1 MNTYCADD
9 LVDCPRRP
17 AMPADDLK
25 APGRLPTRPAN
36 VGDRPGSAAAND
48 RAPPWPTSP
57 ILCETGLRP
66 RKINKDHCGAV
77 KWTYLGRLF
86 VQALRRIF
94 CFVRSLVSMSQYYQ
108 P

>member
-1 MNTYCADD
+1 
-9 LVDCPRRP
+9 
-17 AMPADDLK
+17 MPADDLK

-66 RKINKDHCGAV
+66 SNINQE
-77 KWTYLGRLF
+77 F
-86 VQALRRIF
+86 
-94 CFVRSLVSMSQYYQ
+94 
-108 P
+108 

>member
-1 MNTYCADD
+1 
-9 LVDCPRRP
+9 
-17 AMPADDLK
+17 MPADDLK

-66 RKINKDHCGAV
+66 KNMNKEVLEAA
-77 KWTYLGRLF
+77 KRTYLCRLF
-86 VQALRRIF
+86 VQVPLRIF